1 MAQLPDHKFSLIRE
15 HIENF
20 QAEMVAIRHSI
31 HENPELG
38 YEEVATS
45 NKVAELLTKW
55 GFNVTRNIGKTGLVA
70 SLKVGNSA
78 KSIGIRA
85 DMDALP
91 IFEETNL
98 PYASKNQGKMH
109 ACGHDGHTTILLAAA
124 RYLSETKNFDGAVN
138 LIFQPAEEGGA
149 GAQAMINDGLFEKFP
164 CNRIYG
170 LHNWPGF
177 PAGSLRF
184 TKGPMMAS
192 VDTAYITVLGKG
204 GHGAAPETTIDP
216 VVVASS
222 IVMALQTIVSRNV
235 APSQAAIVTVGV
247 FQAGSASNIIPNEV
261 KLELTIRAYTL
272 EVRKHLEER
281 IKTIVTKQAE
291 SYGAKVDI
299 RYQHGYPVTVN
310 DVEATDYAQIIAE
323 KLVGHEQVVADAPPL
338 TPSEDFS
345 VMLEKVPGCYVIM
358 GNGNSA
364 GLHSPNYNFNDE
376 IIPVGASLWGSLV
389 EDYLKTS

>member
-235 APSQAAIVTVGV
+235 APSHAAIVTVGV

-323 KLVGHEQVVADAPPL
+323 KLVGFENVVADAPPL